1 MGKFRNL
8 VDTPAGMDEF
18 RRRYNIPNDVTLT
31 LAAVDADRS
40 CTSTTMPFSI
50 ASIVEGG
57 VRFPLNPLLRR
68 FFSYFELTPMQISMN
83 TLRVINGVSV
93 LNDLLDLDLGI
104 WDILHCYSLCR
115 NKGGKNYYVKV
126 RSLDL
131 QLVTELPDNDKHCS
145 DFLQVGGN
153 WEFAAEEVG
162 RSKRVPRENGH
173 PGSKKL
179 KRRPEKEH
187 PRDIKVAL
195 RYEDRSASHLLN
207 YVRTYRHVLQRKPKV
222 NNFSRD
228 SLEIE
233 TEEQVGQTAGASSSA
248 VVCSSSGSLSRGY
261 SPSPDLASEMAR
273 RQKLN
278 LDALVFGS
286 DDEDLLA
293 VSTVDTRVSSPP
305 MERSKGGKK
314 DVVVPPPPVATLALP
329 ADRASKRKRSKG
341 KEVAGG
347 SHEQGSVEEWVPP
360 LEHNGR
366 AITTSDSTIYSSDL
380 AFDLSKTLLLPLDM
394 AEQNIS
400 SDVLIKGSVQMLT
413 ACIQRMH
420 IMDERRHR
428 EEQEKVKTIN
438 MLADADMSLKA
449 AGEDIKKM
457 EDAKKKAEALMFMAE
472 RRAVDADVAL
482 KSLKANYQRMV
493 DEAEQRG
500 YDEAEKT
507 YSEEIL
513 KLRDKIFTK
522 GWTGALRAAKV
533 EEDSLLY
540 DIDDIPVPSKTAA
553 RVRMRRPRQGGA
565 TDVDPSGLSP
575 FLPSSSLVRQTVNPT
590 EEEHREDGHY
600 EEEQREE

>member
-1 MGKFRNL
+1 
-8 VDTPAGMDEF
+8 
-18 RRRYNIPNDVTLT
+18 
-31 LAAVDADRS
+31 
-40 CTSTTMPFSI
+40 
-50 ASIVEGG
+50 
-57 VRFPLNPLLRR
+57 
-68 FFSYFELTPMQISMN
+68 
-83 TLRVINGVSV
+83 
-93 LNDLLDLDLGI
+93 
-104 WDILHCYSLCR
+104 
-115 NKGGKNYYVKV
+115 
-126 RSLDL
+126 
-131 QLVTELPDNDKHCS
+131 
-145 DFLQVGGN
+145 
-153 WEFAAEEVG
+153 
-162 RSKRVPRENGH
+162 
-173 PGSKKL
+173 
-179 KRRPEKEH
+179 
-187 PRDIKVAL
+187 
-195 RYEDRSASHLLN
+195 
-207 YVRTYRHVLQRKPKV
+207 
-222 NNFSRD
+222 
-228 SLEIE
+228 
-233 TEEQVGQTAGASSSA
+233 
-248 VVCSSSGSLSRGY
+248 
-261 SPSPDLASEMAR
+261 MAR

-314 DVVVPPPPVATLALP
+314 DVVVPPPPIATLALP

-428 EEQEKVKTIN
+428 DEQERVKTIN

-449 AGEDIKKM
+449 TGEDIKEMK
-457 EDAKKKAEALMFMAE
+457 DAKKKAEALMFMAE
-472 RRAVDADVAL
+472 RRAADANAAL
-482 KSLKANYQRMV
+482 KSLKSNYQGMV

-533 EEDSLLY
+533 EEASPLY
-540 DIDDIPVPSKTAA
+540 NIDDIPVPSKTAA

-575 FLPSSSLVRQTVNPT
+575 FLPSSSLVRQIVIPT
-590 EEEHREDGHY
+590 EEEHRKDGHY